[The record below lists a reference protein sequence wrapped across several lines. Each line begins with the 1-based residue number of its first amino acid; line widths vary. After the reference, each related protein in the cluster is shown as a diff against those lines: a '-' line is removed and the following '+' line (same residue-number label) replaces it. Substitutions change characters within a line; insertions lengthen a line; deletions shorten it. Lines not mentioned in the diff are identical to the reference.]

1 MTRAASVEP
10 LGPTEC
16 RRLMATARLARVG
29 FTDGAMPAIV
39 PVRFAMHD
47 DCALV
52 LAPRAGALVAGV
64 RGSVVVLQVD
74 SFRDDL
80 GPGWSVTAVG
90 PSRVVVA
97 AHEVARIDALG
108 LLSRTSD
115 PDACYIRVQLG
126 MLSGW
131 RVGPPAPAQT
141 SASTSAGEAAMT

>member
-1 MTRAASVEP
+1 MTRAASVET

-16 RRLMATARLARVG
+16 SRLMATARLARVG

-52 LAPRAGALVAGV
+52 LAPREGALVAGV

-90 PSRVVVA
+90 PSRLVVDEQ
-97 AHEVARIDALG
+97 EVGRIDALG
-108 LLSRTSD
+108 LFTVPSGPAD
-115 PDACYIRVQLG
+115 CYIRVHLG
-126 MLSGW
+126 MLRGW
-131 RVGPPAPAQT
+131 RVGRPGAEQRPAGPVEPVT
-141 SASTSAGEAAMT
+141 TV